1 MIVINLYFT
10 LYQFYCYFYINTE
23 LPAPSSLT
31 SSTDLTSSF
40 LSSLRDSIASTT
52 STDILGKTKS
62 ELHTMY

>member
-1 MIVINLYFT
+1 MIVINLSFT
-10 LYQFYCYFYINTE
+10 LYQYFCYFYIDIESITR
-23 LPAPSSLT
+23 SSLT

-62 ELHTMY
+62 EPHTMY